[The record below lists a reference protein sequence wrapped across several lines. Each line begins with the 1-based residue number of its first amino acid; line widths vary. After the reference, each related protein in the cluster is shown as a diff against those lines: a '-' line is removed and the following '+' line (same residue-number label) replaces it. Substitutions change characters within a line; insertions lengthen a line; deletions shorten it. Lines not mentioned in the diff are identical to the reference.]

1 MFPYQSNPWR
11 RGLSKL
17 IGIKADRAT
26 RLLQTGTRYAT
37 KIIGDKPSFI
47 NHHYDNKND
56 DNDDD
61 DEKYIYLIRHIGV
74 QK

>member
-26 RLLQTGTRYAT
+26 WLLQTGTRYAT
-37 KIIGDKPSFI
+37 KIIGDKPSFF
-47 NHHYDNKND
+47 NNYDNKND

>member
-1 MFPYQSNPWR
+1 M
-11 RGLSKL
+11 
-17 IGIKADRAT
+17 
-26 RLLQTGTRYAT
+26 LQTGTLYAT
-37 KIIGDKPSFI
+37 KIIGDEPSFI

>member
-26 RLLQTGTRYAT
+26 WLLQTGTRYAT
-37 KIIGDKPSFI
+37 KIIGDKPSFF
-47 NHHYDNKND
+47 NHYDNKND